1 MRKLLFV
8 STLFFGFF
16 SSSFSQVNVNSLGFN
31 YSALVRDT
39 AGRVQPLKAVK
50 LRFTLLLGQNG
61 TTANSPWIETQSAT
75 TDAYGFVNVTIGN
88 GTKAGG
94 TSATFSAVDFSLTNY
109 WILIQVYNTFTQVFD
124 PLAKQ
129 ALQAVPYAKVAG
141 SLVGGSAI
149 PAGTIVAFGGDTTKI
164 PDGWLLC
171 NGRTCDNTDP
181 KYIALF
187 NAIQYNWGTTNNAN
201 LFNIPDFRGLFLR
214 GAAIGSS
221 RDPDR
226 ATRILLRTGGS
237 VGDKVGSY
245 QGDGIKAH
253 KHDFQ
258 FRDYYYAESSCT
270 EPGYSNIKGSGN
282 TDFNNAPCYIN
293 HGGITNDNS
302 NSSLI
307 TETRPKNV
315 YVNYIIKL

>member
-187 NAIQYNWGTTNNAN
+187 NAIQYNWGTTNHTN
-201 LFNIPDFRGLFLR
+201 LFDIPFCQGLFLR
-214 GAAIGSS
+214 GAQNGNGYDPDVSS
-221 RDPDR
+221 RTSSRVGGNVGDNVGSFQYDMY
-226 ATRILLRTGGS
+226 ANHNHGIQTGGDN
-237 VGDKVGSY
+237 VIDDNPGGL
-245 QGDGIKAH
+245 IKARQNA
-253 KHDFQ
+253 DGRVQ
-258 FRDYYYAESSCT
+258 TYL
-270 EPGYSNIKGSGN
+270 SNFAGGN
-282 TDFNNAPCYIN
+282 
-293 HGGITNDNS
+293 
-302 NSSLI
+302 
-307 TETRPKNV
+307 ETRPRNV